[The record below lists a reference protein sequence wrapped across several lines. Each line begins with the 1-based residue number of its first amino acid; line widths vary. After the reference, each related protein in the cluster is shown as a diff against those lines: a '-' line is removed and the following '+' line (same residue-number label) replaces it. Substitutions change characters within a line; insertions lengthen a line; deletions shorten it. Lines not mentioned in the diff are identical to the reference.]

1 MVWSFTHPLGHARP
15 SVRLSRDPFAP
26 VGTSLGTA
34 LYIPCVLQP
43 LQRPSQRG
51 DSPFSQMRKQVQR
64 GQAQGYSLSK
74 WPIQNSSEVW
84 LRSTFM
90 APVSLGPPA
99 GVGWNSKGS
108 WGVRAPQA
116 PGICCRVGSAPTT
129 QLSSV
134 SLPSTPWGPHS
145 ALNGHPDSSPTFRA
159 TADPQILLPPSG
171 HATLG
176 KFPFSSGPSFLLC
189 KMERHFSVM
198 GSTQRLG
205 LSSWDPGPGPS
216 SRMAPRCGRSRHG
229 WGGGWAS

>member
-43 LQRPSQRG
+43 LQRPLQRG
-51 DSPFSQMRKQVQR
+51 NSPFSQMRKQVQR
-64 GQAQGYSLSK
+64 GQAQGHSLSK

-108 WGVRAPQA
+108 WGCEGS
-116 PGICCRVGSAPTT
+116 PGTRY
-129 QLSSV
+129 
-134 SLPSTPWGPHS
+134 
-145 ALNGHPDSSPTFRA
+145 
-159 TADPQILLPPSG
+159 
-171 HATLG
+171 
-176 KFPFSSGPSFLLC
+176 LLC
-189 KMERHFSVM
+189 WLCPDNSAFLSFPAQHSLGATFGSEWTSRLFTHFPCYRRPSNPAA
-198 GSTQRLG
+198 SLRPCDLG
-205 LSSWDPGPGPS
+205 QVPVLLRPQFPPL
-216 SRMAPRCGRSRHG
+216 
-229 WGGGWAS
+229 